1 MGFGL
6 DISAYYLYPKPFHR
20 PLCFKLDLVLIGL
33 DKLQAEALRALC
45 TCQTVVAND
54 SGLPSHWQALLTS
67 PSIIP
72 PDADALATISMS
84 LSPPTTSSSNLH
96 WKAIFESTMN
106 EYQRKT
112 KKYLFAHPLGSQLQA
127 CDSPYAMLVVLQAIH
142 GQIQNFE
149 RSMNIDEIF
158 DCMENFFRRLELYIA
173 APMAGAMKAIIVKIM
188 TEVIVILGFVTKEE
202 GRMSKSIADDTFPVA
217 DKDLERYLRKLIG
230 RRDIQDAQ
238 RGLDRLMEEETRV
251 LAALA
256 YVTRNVG
263 TRVETV
269 NN

>member
-1 MGFGL
+1 
-6 DISAYYLYPKPFHR
+6 
-20 PLCFKLDLVLIGL
+20 
-33 DKLQAEALRALC
+33 
-45 TCQTVVAND
+45 
-54 SGLPSHWQALLTS
+54 
-67 PSIIP
+67 
-72 PDADALATISMS
+72 
-84 LSPPTTSSSNLH
+84 
-96 WKAIFESTMN
+96 
-106 EYQRKT
+106 
-112 KKYLFAHPLGSQLQA
+112 
-127 CDSPYAMLVVLQAIH
+127 
-142 GQIQNFE
+142 
-149 RSMNIDEIF
+149 MNIDEIF

-238 RGLDRLMEEETRV
+238 RRLDRLMEEETRV